1 MAKTEHLKLFIS
13 SLDKIPM
20 FAKKSLGQN
29 FLKSKAALRAMIEA
43 AKISSRVG
51 DKAAVVLEIGPGKGA
66 LTEALLEQNTHVVA
80 IEKDDRLIE
89 FLQEKFKE
97 KIASGQLQ
105 ILHNDALSFDPASL
119 LSPTN
124 TSYKIVANIPYYIT
138 GQFFKHY
145 LTNEKQPENV
155 VVMVQKEV
163 AHRIA
168 ARDNKESLL
177 SLSIKCHGTPRVIMT
192 VQKKYFSPAPKVDS
206 AIIAIENISKNFFND
221 IGEENFFNLIKAG
234 FAHKRK
240 VLISNLETI
249 APREKIQS
257 IFAKVNIS
265 EKTRAEDLVLADWKN
280 IAKEIF

>member
-1 MAKTEHLKLFIS
+1 
-13 SLDKIPM
+13 M

-43 AKISSRVG
+43 AGIS
-51 DKAAVVLEIGPGKGA
+51 AENIILEIGPGKGA
-66 LTEALLEQNTHVVA
+66 LTEALLEQNVQVVA
-80 IEKDDRLIE
+80 IEKDARLIGV
-89 FLQEKFKE
+89 LQEKFKE
-97 KIASGQLQ
+97 KIANGQLQ
-105 ILHNDALSFDPASL
+105 ILHDDALAFDPATL

-145 LTNEKQPENV
+145 LTNTKQPESI

-163 AHRIA
+163 AHRIV

-177 SLSIKCHGTPRVIMT
+177 SLSIKCYGAPRTIMA

-206 AIIAIENISKNFFND
+206 AIIAVENISRDFFND
-221 IGEENFFNLIKAG
+221 INEENFFSLIKAG
-234 FAHKRK
+234 FSHKRK
-240 VLISNLETI
+240 VLISNLEAI

-257 IFAKVNIS
+257 VFTKLNIS
-265 EKTRAEDLVLADWKN
+265 EKIRAEDLVLADWKN
-280 IAKEIF
+280 IAREIF

>member
-1 MAKTEHLKLFIS
+1 
-13 SLDKIPM
+13 M

-43 AKISSRVG
+43 AKIGEGV
-51 DKAAVVLEIGPGKGA
+51 DKNNVILEIGPGKGA
-66 LTEALLEQNTHVVA
+66 LTEALLEQNTQVIAV
-80 IEKDDRLIE
+80 EKDDRLIE
-89 FLQEKFKE
+89 LLQEKFKE
-97 KIASGQLQ
+97 KTASGQLQ
-105 ILHNDALSFDPASL
+105 ILHDDALTFNP
-119 LSPTN
+119 P

-145 LTNEKQPENV
+145 LTNANQPQSV

-163 AHRIA
+163 ANRIV

-177 SLSIKCHGTPRVIMT
+177 SLSVKCYGTPKYIMT

-206 AIIAIENISKNFFND
+206 AIIAVENISRDFFDD
-221 IGEENFFNLIKAG
+221 ITEEQFFNLIKAG

-249 APREKIQS
+249 APREKIKS
-257 IFAKVNIS
+257 IFEKLNIS
-265 EKTRAEDLVLADWKN
+265 EKVRAEDLVLADWKK
-280 IAKEIF
+280 IALEINL